1 MKACYLPHS
10 KPMIQHDDSLRTI
23 TQDRISDPSGQFNRK
38 LNFRLREVNI
48 AQFKMA
54 LSLLWIAFPVLA
66 RILHEGFGIQSV
78 AGKAGWTIACRVIA
92 LAMAQGGS
100 FKLQSQMRS
109 EPE

>member
-48 AQFKMA
+48 AQFKIA
-54 LSLLWIAFPVLA
+54 LSLLWIAFPVPEAYTVTDEHL
-66 RILHEGFGIQSV
+66 LMHNHETSV
-78 AGKAGWTIACRVIA
+78 PS
-92 LAMAQGGS
+92 M
-100 FKLQSQMRS
+100 
-109 EPE
+109 